1 MEAILNVFVLI
12 VQAIIT
18 AVVDLCAFG
27 GLVLIFWMVYRK
39 QKDYNYYKKATKGTS
54 CRYWL
59 GENRYRGVI
68 IDRESNKVVI
78 RDTFDKSIVIRN
90 IKDTIAL

>member
-1 MEAILNVFVLI
+1 MEAILNLLVLI
-12 VQAIIT
+12 VQTIIT
-18 AVVDLCAFG
+18 VFVDLCAFG

-59 GENRYRGVI
+59 GENRYRGI
-68 IDRESNKVVI
+68 IVKRQGNQILI
-78 RDTFDKSIVIRN
+78 RDSMDDTFIKRN